1 MTHATNLF
9 CSLDAARV
17 VYAHIPLMQRSD
29 GPRRLAL
36 FFGEAVVLEVGDRP
50 AGQLEYPGWDKS
62 ETALCETSRKNA
74 YCIR

>member
-17 VYAHIPLMQRSD
+17 VYAHIPLMQRGD
-29 GPRRLAL
+29 GPRCLAL
-36 FFGEAVVLEVGDRP
+36 FFREAVVLEVGDRP
-50 AGQLEYPGWDKS
+50 AGQLEDPGWNKS
-62 ETALCETSRKNA
+62 EISWCETSWKNA